1 MSVVRLSN
9 QTKSLVLSGLLFVT
23 LLGMS
28 DVASAQQ
35 PTQAQANA
43 IRQSCAADY
52 RAHCASVP
60 TGGSAALAC
69 LQQNAASA
77 TPACQQA
84 LATIGREAAPQTGQT
99 QPGQTQTDQTPVG
112 PSSLPPASA
121 PVTLPPLTPRQQ
133 ALVLRQACAH
143 DYQRLCRNVALGGG
157 RAIAC
162 LDQNASALSPGC
174 RNTLAS
180 MRQGR
185 SAQPR

>member
-1 MSVVRLSN
+1 V
-9 QTKSLVLSGLLFVT
+9 
-23 LLGMS
+23 
-28 DVASAQQ
+28 Q
-35 PTQAQANA
+35 PTIGPTVPA
-43 IRQSCAADY
+43 CPPAD
-52 RAHCASVP
+52 RRRLP
-60 TGGSAALAC
+60 G

-77 TPACQQA
+77 ASACQQA
-84 LATIGREAAPQTGQT
+84 LAAIGREAAPQTGQT

-112 PSSLPPASA
+112 PSSLPPAEA

-133 ALVLRQACAH
+133 ALVLRQACAP
-143 DYQRLCRNVALGGG
+143 DYQRLCRNVAFGGG

-185 SAQPR
+185 